1 MWRNYFKKNNNPV
14 WEFFL
19 NERRQSRI
27 VEYPR
32 LVSRMVTR
40 RQSSHSL
47 SLSVVS
53 DPPPPLHPRV
63 VPWKSLV
70 TGGLSVLLQERKPTI
85 TAASVRTAIFREVV
99 KRTIINIT
107 VSSLLFEYF
116 SLKKREVSSRKL
128 REKKRIND
136 RGNYA
141 ISSKWIQP
149 DERDFNSIW
158 K

>member
-1 MWRNYFKKNNNPV
+1 
-14 WEFFL
+14 
-19 NERRQSRI
+19 
-27 VEYPR
+27 
-32 LVSRMVTR
+32 
-40 RQSSHSL
+40 
-47 SLSVVS
+47 VS

-141 ISSKWIQP
+141 ISSK
-149 DERDFNSIW
+149 
-158 K
+158 